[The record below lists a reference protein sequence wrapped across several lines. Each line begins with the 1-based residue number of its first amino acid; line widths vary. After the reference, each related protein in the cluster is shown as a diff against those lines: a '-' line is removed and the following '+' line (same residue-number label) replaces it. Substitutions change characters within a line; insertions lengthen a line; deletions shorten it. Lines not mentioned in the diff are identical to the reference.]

1 MPNDPIKFNQT
12 PSPQLPLQNES
23 QLNQQQGV
31 RRDGH
36 EYTNKKSS
44 LAKRINDNVKRI
56 FQEFKQSLT
65 PSSLKEW
72 ASGVKEDFENFQDL
86 TEKKWTKVKQ
96 SIQDHFS
103 PATQTSE
110 KENKILSLFKK
121 IFSHIPT
128 LKISPQQEPAHGEKS
143 EVHHKSVQFKEPLAS
158 NQSLEKLTHQ
168 AENLQKNHALRRG
181 SLNLPSGLEKKTFK
195 DLLESASE
203 MIKKNPIESLELL
216 NKLKLMNW
224 GAKIFKYDISLRRN
238 YNKIYEEAVKTSV
251 EQISSRYVQ
260 QISQITEEELLK
272 NSKYER
278 DPVSHAEHC
287 PHLSKIAHLYN
298 QVNESLSEKILS
310 KTDINERTKMIETC
324 INIAYLAYKQGD
336 LFTSN
341 AIYTGLQTAHIRRLL
356 VKSSELL
363 SQNTQVKLKVFDDLW
378 GEAQSTKI
386 EDVLK
391 YNLTHPERPAIPPLT
406 PFLGP
411 ILYSQEK
418 LALEDEKAKARGQE
432 ELNGLLS
439 NFSLIQQALEK
450 HPLKSKN
457 VDVNAV
463 SWNEFR
469 MSKTDLIDLLVNRF
483 NTHPEAFKEII
494 SKLSQPDEYST
505 SPAEL
510 KNALAS
516 KKKEDL
522 LYYLSLVIEPR

>member
-1 MPNDPIKFNQT
+1 MPNDPIKFNQP
-12 PSPQLPLQNES
+12 PSPQLPVQNEPRVIPE
-23 QLNQQQGV
+23 QEV
-31 RRDGH
+31 RKDGH

-44 LAKRINDNVKRI
+44 LAKRINDNAKKF
-56 FQEFKQSLT
+56 FQEFKQTLT

-72 ASGVKEDFENFQDL
+72 ASGVREDFENFQDRA
-86 TEKKWTKVKQ
+86 EKKWTQVKQ

-103 PATQTSE
+103 PFPTQTHE
-110 KENKILSLFKK
+110 KENKVTLFFKK
-121 IFSHIPT
+121 IFSNLST
-128 LKISPQQEPAHGEKS
+128 LSISPPREPPRIEKEVAHKN
-143 EVHHKSVQFKEPLAS
+143 VQFKDPIES
-158 NQSLEKLTHQ
+158 SQSLEKLTHQ
-168 AENLQKNHALRRG
+168 AETLQKNHALRRG
-181 SLNLPSGLEKKTFK
+181 SLSLPSGLEKKTFK
-195 DLLESASE
+195 DLLDSASE
-203 MIKKNPIESLELL
+203 MIKKNPIESLDLL

-224 GAKIFKYDISLRRN
+224 GAKTFKYDISLRRN
-238 YNKIYEEAVKTSV
+238 YNKVYEEAVKTSV

-278 DPVSHAEHC
+278 DPMSHAEHC

-298 QVNESLSEKILS
+298 EVNESLAEKILS
-310 KTDINERTKMIETC
+310 KTDIAERTKMIETC

-336 LFTSN
+336 FFTSN

-391 YNLTHPERPAIPPLT
+391 YNTTHLERPALPPLT

-418 LALEDEKAKARGQE
+418 LALDDEKAKERGRE
-432 ELNGLLS
+432 ELKGLLT
-439 NFSLIQQALEK
+439 NFSLIQQTLEK

-469 MSKTDLIDLLVNRF
+469 MSKNDLIELLVNRF
-483 NTHPEAFKEII
+483 HTHPEAFKEIV